1 MKLLPHLSAF
11 IAGAFGYRLGRPFGV
26 FVASLVSLIATVL
39 AFYYARKYQKSL
51 LG

>member
-1 MKLLPHLSAF
+1 MKLLPHLSAM
-11 IAGAFGYRLGRPFGV
+11 IAGAFAYKLARPAGV
-26 FVASLVSLIATVL
+26 YVATLVSLIATVL